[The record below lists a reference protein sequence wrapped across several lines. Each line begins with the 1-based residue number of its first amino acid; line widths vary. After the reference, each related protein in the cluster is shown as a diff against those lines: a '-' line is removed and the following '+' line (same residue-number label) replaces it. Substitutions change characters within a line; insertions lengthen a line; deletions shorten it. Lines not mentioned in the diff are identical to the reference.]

1 VDVVDWLGWVGL
13 GWVGFASIDSI
24 RFADMYLKDTRY
36 ACDFWE
42 EHRLNVSAMLTR
54 VRPRTSIPFR
64 VSSIVK
70 WADSMAS
77 NSS

>member
-1 VDVVDWLGWVGL
+1 
-13 GWVGFASIDSI
+13 
-24 RFADMYLKDTRY
+24 MYLKDTRY